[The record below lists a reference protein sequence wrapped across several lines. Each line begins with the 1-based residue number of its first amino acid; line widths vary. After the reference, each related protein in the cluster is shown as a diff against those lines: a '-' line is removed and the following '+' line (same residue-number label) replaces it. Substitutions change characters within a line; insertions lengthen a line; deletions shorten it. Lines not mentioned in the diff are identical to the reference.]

1 MTDEKAPEFLT
12 LEIMH
17 NGKQWGTIHAMP
29 KNFSTGSFGFYG
41 NGKIINPDNP
51 KARYQLHTNIILIG
65 SKPEK

>member
-17 NGKQWGTIHAMP
+17 DGRQWGIIHAMP
-29 KNFSTGSFGFYG
+29 KNFSTGSTGYYG
-41 NGKIINPDNP
+41 VGKVSNPDNP
-51 KARYQLHTNIILIG
+51 KARYQVNTNLTLIG